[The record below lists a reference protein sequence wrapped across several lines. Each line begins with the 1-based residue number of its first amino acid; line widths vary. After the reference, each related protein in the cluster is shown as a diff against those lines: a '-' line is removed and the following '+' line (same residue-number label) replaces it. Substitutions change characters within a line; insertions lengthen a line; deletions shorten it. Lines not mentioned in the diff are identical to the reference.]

1 MYKIESTQNEKV
13 KYWSKLKDKKTR
25 DEEGLFLVEGDH
37 LVKEALKY
45 HLIKEIL
52 TLDDNSYDVPT
63 YQVTNEIMKK
73 LTEQQ
78 TPPRVIGV
86 CQKLKEHEVLGSVL
100 VLDEIQDPGNLGTIL
115 RSAVAF
121 GMKNIVL
128 SPTCVDL
135 YNPKVIRSTEGIFF
149 PLNIIRTDLVSFIEK
164 QKMSNES
171 YVVMGADMNG
181 EDVGKIIFP
190 EPVILVIGNEGQGI
204 SKEVRECIDTFV
216 RIPMNDFC
224 ESLNAAV
231 SASILMYERSK
242 R

>member
-1 MYKIESTQNEKV
+1 MYKIESIQNEKV
-13 KYWSKLKDKKTR
+13 KAWSKLKEKKTR

-37 LVKEALKY
+37 LVEEALKY
-45 HLIKEIL
+45 HLVKEIL
-52 TLDDNSYDVPT
+52 TLDDEPYDVPT

-86 CQKLKEHEVLGSVL
+86 CQKLEEHEVSGSIL
-100 VLDEIQDPGNLGTIL
+100 ILDGIQDPGNLGTIL

-121 GMKNIVL
+121 DMKNIVL

-149 PLNIIRTDLVSFIEK
+149 SLNIIRTDLVSFIKK
-164 QKMSNES
+164 QKMSNAK

-181 EDVGKIIFP
+181 EDVEKIDFP
-190 EPVILVIGNEGQGI
+190 EPVILVIGSEGQGI
-204 SKEVRECIDTFV
+204 STEVRECIDTFV
-216 RIPMNDFC
+216 RIPMTNAC

-231 SASILMYERSK
+231 SASILLYERSK

>member
-1 MYKIESTQNEKV
+1 MYKIESIQNEKV
-13 KYWSKLKDKKTR
+13 KAWSKLKEKKTR

-37 LVKEALKY
+37 LVEEALKY
-45 HLIKEIL
+45 HLVKEVL
-52 TLDDNSYDVPT
+52 TLENESYDVPT
-63 YQVTNEIMKK
+63 YQVTSEIMKK

-86 CQKLKEHEVLGSVL
+86 CQKLEEQEVSGSVL
-100 VLDEIQDPGNLGTIL
+100 ALDGIQDPGNLGTIL

-121 GMKNIVL
+121 DMKNIVL

-149 PLNIIRTDLVSFIEK
+149 SLNIIRTDLVSFIKK
-164 QKMSNES
+164 QKMSNAK

-181 EDVGKIIFP
+181 EDVEKIDFP
-190 EPVILVIGNEGQGI
+190 EPVILVIGSEGQGI
-204 SKEVRECIDTFV
+204 STEVRECIDTFV
-216 RIPMNDFC
+216 RIPMTNAC

-231 SASILMYERSK
+231 SASILLYERSK

>member
-1 MYKIESTQNEKV
+1 MYKIESIQNEKV
-13 KYWSKLKDKKTR
+13 KTWSKLKEKKIR

-37 LVKEALKY
+37 LVNEALKY
-45 HLIKEIL
+45 HLVKEVL
-52 TLDDNSYDVPT
+52 TLEVEPYDVPI
-63 YQVTNEIMKK
+63 YQVTSEIMKK
-73 LTEQQ
+73 LTDQQ

-86 CQKLKEHEVLGSVL
+86 CQKLEEQEVLGSVL
-100 VLDEIQDPGNLGTIL
+100 ALDGIQDPGNLGTIL

-149 PLNIIRTDLVSFIEK
+149 SLNIIRTDLVSFIEK
-164 QKMSNES
+164 QKMSNAK
-171 YVVMGADMNG
+171 YVVLGADMNG
-181 EDVGKIIFP
+181 EDIGKIDFP
-190 EPVILVIGNEGQGI
+190 ESVILVIGSEGQGI
-204 SKEVRECIDTFV
+204 STEVRECIDTFV
-216 RIPMNDFC
+216 RIPMTNAC

-231 SASILMYERSK
+231 SASILLYERSK